1 MPTNVSMATWMDEMS
16 IPLLTTKLYI
26 PPWRPNLV
34 LRPRLMARL
43 AEALRLRQR
52 LTLVSAKAGSGKTTL
67 VSEWLRQQEQP
78 AAWLSLDTIDND
90 PRRFFSYLFAALQQL
105 DIVKQNP
112 NVCLE
117 LEAGVSLKTG
127 GKACEWGMN
136 FRSVIACGRA
146 ERVDEAEA
154 RRRALDLIMAH
165 YAPGQFDYGEAA
177 LAKIVVL
184 QVKTTSMT
192 GKRSARAL

>member
-1 MPTNVSMATWMDEMS
+1 MRRKEKEITERAEMEAV
-16 IPLLTTKLYI
+16 IAEAQ
-26 PPWRPNLV
+26 V
-34 LRPRLMARL
+34 CRL
-43 AEALRLRQR
+43 AVCDGDQPYVVPLCFGYADG
-52 LTLVSAKAGSGKTTL
+52 TFYFHCAVAGRK
-67 VSEWLRQQEQP
+67 
-78 AAWLSLDTIDND
+78 LDV
-90 PRRFFSYLFAALQQL
+90 LQ
-105 DIVKQNP
+105 KNP

-127 GKACEWGMN
+127 VKACDWGMN

-146 ERVDEAEA
+146 EQVDGAEA

-165 YAPGQFDYGEAA
+165 YAQGQFDYVEAA

-192 GKRSARAL
+192 GKRAG

>member
-1 MPTNVSMATWMDEMS
+1 MRRKEKEIADRAEMEAV
-16 IPLLTTKLYI
+16 I
-26 PPWRPNLV
+26 
-34 LRPRLMARL
+34 
-43 AEALRLRQR
+43 AEAQVCRMALC
-52 LTLVSAKAGSGKTTL
+52 AGD
-67 VSEWLRQQEQP
+67 QP
-78 AAWLSLDTIDND
+78 YVVPLCFGYADGT
-90 PRRFFSYLFAALQQL
+90 FYFHCALEGRKL
-105 DIVKQNP
+105 DIVKQNS

-154 RRRALDLIMAH
+154 RRQALDLIMAH